1 MSMRGYG
8 IPINSDRIRE
18 EATAKGW
25 TISQLADRMGWYRN
39 QLSGILKRERCRAYT
54 LELIALALELP
65 VSELMADEE
74 AKLKVMLDPGA
85 KIPTR
90 AHDTDA
96 GLDLYAMEDG
106 VIPACGSASFDTGV
120 HCAIPKG
127 YVGLL
132 TSKSG
137 LMAKEGITSR
147 GTIDCGY
154 TGSIKAVLFN
164 HSRKDYIVEKGQKI
178 TQLVIMPIITP
189 EPEVCCSLTQ
199 TERGNGGFGST
210 GKF

>member
-1 MSMRGYG
+1 MK
-8 IPINSDRIRE
+8 I
-18 EATAKGW
+18 
-25 TISQLADRMGWYRN
+25 
-39 QLSGILKRERCRAYT
+39 
-54 LELIALALELP
+54 
-65 VSELMADEE
+65 
-74 AKLKVMLDPGA
+74 KVKLDPGSCM
-85 KIPTR
+85 PTR
-90 AHDTDA
+90 AHNTDA
-96 GLDLYAMEDG
+96 GLDLFSPVRQ
-106 VIPACGSASFDTGV
+106 VIRANDWVSIDTGV
-120 HCAIPKG
+120 HVEIPEG
-127 YVGLL
+127 YVGMI

-137 LMAKEGITSR
+137 LMVNEGITSR

-189 EPEVCCSLTQ
+189 EPEVGDSLEP